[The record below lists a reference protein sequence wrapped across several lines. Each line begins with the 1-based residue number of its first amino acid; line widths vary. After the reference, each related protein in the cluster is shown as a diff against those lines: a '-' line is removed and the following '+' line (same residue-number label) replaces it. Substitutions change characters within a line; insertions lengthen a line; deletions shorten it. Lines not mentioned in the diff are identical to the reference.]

1 MGVPTA
7 QVCPT
12 GSQQQQPLQSVHAAV
27 EAFGLQ
33 TDPHDEPSPLLEPA
47 LELPLFPQAASPA
60 VVDAPVTTRTWKSFA
75 MFIVDTQYAPIVLL
89 GRASVGSSSTQ
100 PRSRR
105 ASQFAL
111 RLLDA

>member
-1 MGVPTA
+1 V

-33 TDPHDEPSPLLEPA
+33 ADPHDEPSPLLEDPP
-47 LELPLFPQAASPA
+47 ELPLLPHAASPA

-75 MFIVDTQYAPIVLL
+75 MFIVAPRYAPIALL
-89 GRASVGSSSTQ
+89 GRAILG
-100 PRSRR
+100 
-105 ASQFAL
+105 
-111 RLLDA
+111 